1 MVQSI
6 HTLVENLRQHR
17 WTALTKEIETMAGP
31 YGLDAGA
38 SGVASPDMK
47 WALSGF
53 AELDREGRVLRF
65 YGHDHCSQNL
75 QDTVEGHDLFREVAP
90 AFEAHC
96 LGKRY
101 RTIAQGALG
110 TRFAET
116 IDVRI
121 GGAERHVHVVLNFV
135 PELDTGYVFIR
146 TFTPAEAM

>member
-1 MVQSI
+1 
-6 HTLVENLRQHR
+6 
-17 WTALTKEIETMAGP
+17 MAEP
-31 YGLDAGA
+31 CEAELDGF
-38 SGVASPDMK
+38 GVASSDMK

-65 YGHDHCSQNL
+65 YGHDHGSQGL
-75 QDTVEGHDLFREVAP
+75 KDAVEGHDLFREVAP

-101 RTIAQGALG
+101 RTIAQGAYE

-121 GGAERHVHVVLNFV
+121 AGDVRHVHVVLSFV
-135 PELDTGYVFIR
+135 PELDVGYVFIR
-146 TFTPAEAM
+146 TFPHPEAA